1 VVLSV
6 FLAVCCLVVDFL
18 GSPAL
23 IFFAPGSP
31 LLYGG
36 VFLVD
41 YMISCFDLFFD
52 ILKQDNLL
60 IVLPFC
66 SLVFCFCF
74 VLVIRLIK
82 GEYYG

>member
-1 VVLSV
+1 MVSLAVF
-6 FLAVCCLVVDFL
+6 FLAADFWGPRRYMFL
-18 GSPAL
+18 RRGPVTV
-23 IFFAPGSP
+23 
-31 LLYGG
+31 GG

-52 ILKQDNLL
+52 IIKQDNLL

-74 VLVIRLIK
+74 SLVIRLIK

>member
-1 VVLSV
+1 MVLSV
-6 FLAVCCLVVDFL
+6 SLAVCFLAADF
-18 GSPAL
+18 GGPGAL
-23 IFFAPGSP
+23 CFLRRGPVTS
-31 LLYGG
+31 GG

-52 ILKQDNLL
+52 IIKQDNLL

-74 VLVIRLIK
+74 SLVIRLIK

>member
-1 VVLSV
+1 MVVSRRRFM
-6 FLAVCCLVVDFL
+6 FLRRGPVKWKGD
-18 GSPAL
+18 
-23 IFFAPGSP
+23 
-31 LLYGG
+31 

-52 ILKQDNLL
+52 IIKQDNLL

-74 VLVIRLIK
+74 AIVIRLIK
-82 GEYYG
+82 GEYYV

>member
-1 VVLSV
+1 MFGGPGAYV
-6 FLAVCCLVVDFL
+6 
-18 GSPAL
+18 
-23 IFFAPGSP
+23 FAPGPP
-31 LLYGG
+31 LLSGG

-52 ILKQDNLL
+52 IIKQDNLL

-74 VLVIRLIK
+74 ALVIRLIK
-82 GEYYG
+82 GEYHG

>member
-1 VVLSV
+1 M
-6 FLAVCCLVVDFL
+6 
-18 GSPAL
+18 GTPAL
-23 IFFAPGSP
+23 MFIAPGFP

-36 VFLVD
+36 VFMID
-41 YMISCFDLFFD
+41 YMISCFDFFFD

-74 VLVIRLIK
+74 ALVIRLIK
-82 GEYYG
+82 GEYHG

>member
-1 VVLSV
+1 M
-6 FLAVCCLVVDFL
+6 FLRRGPVP
-18 GSPAL
+18 S
-23 IFFAPGSP
+23 
-31 LLYGG
+31 GG

-52 ILKQDNLL
+52 IIKQDNLL

-74 VLVIRLIK
+74 SLVIRLIK
-82 GEYYG
+82 GEYHV

>member
-1 VVLSV
+1 M
-6 FLAVCCLVVDFL
+6 FLRRV
-18 GSPAL
+18 
-23 IFFAPGSP
+23 P
-31 LLYGG
+31 LCFKE
-36 VFLVD
+36 VIFLVD

-52 ILKQDNLL
+52 LIKQDSLL

-74 VLVIRLIK
+74 SLVIRLIK

>member
-1 VVLSV
+1 MLSV
-6 FLAVCCLVVDFL
+6 SLAVCCLAANCL
-18 GSPAL
+18 GTPAL
-23 IFFAPGSP
+23 YVFAPGFPS
-31 LLYGG
+31 LYGG

-74 VLVIRLIK
+74 TLVIRLIK

>member
-1 VVLSV
+1 MFLRRGSV
-6 FLAVCCLVVDFL
+6 TF
-18 GSPAL
+18 
-23 IFFAPGSP
+23 
-31 LLYGG
+31 GG

-52 ILKQDNLL
+52 IIKQDNLL

-74 VLVIRLIK
+74 SLVIRLIK